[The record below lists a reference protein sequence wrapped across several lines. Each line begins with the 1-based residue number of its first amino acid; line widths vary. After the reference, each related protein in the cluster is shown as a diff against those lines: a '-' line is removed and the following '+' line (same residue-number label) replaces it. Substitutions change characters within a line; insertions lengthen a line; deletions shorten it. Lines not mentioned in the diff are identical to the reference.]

1 MGLNYVE
8 VRKVKLNIINSIGIK
23 NIRWLY
29 LYNPR
34 SQNAI
39 EKINFKKYFYFSIYI
54 FSLLRHH
61 ETLIC
66 LRFFKIIHK
75 YKHFFP
81 QCFLTGENK
90 MNTTTN
96 N

>member
-39 EKINFKKYFYFSIYI
+39 EKSKF
-54 FSLLRHH
+54 
-61 ETLIC
+61 
-66 LRFFKIIHK
+66 
-75 YKHFFP
+75 
-81 QCFLTGENK
+81 
-90 MNTTTN
+90 
-96 N
+96 